1 MAPTF
6 WYAPEVPGREGVA
19 TELNRTWGG
28 EGPSVSYSEPFREKM
43 VQKMAG
49 PNGTSATSL
58 SEEVGIPQGTLSRW
72 LKQAST
78 VPAVS
83 KKTTTRK
90 KRRRSPTGR
99 RAKRPQDW
107 TPQQK
112 LQAVLDAAVLGDDE
126 LGEFLRR
133 KGLHEAQLEQ
143 WRDLL
148 QVAAPEVFGKRRRS
162 NKPSLEQ
169 KRIRELEKELNR
181 KEKAL
186 AETAALLVLQKK
198 VQAIWGD
205 EDDDTDPRSGR

>member
-1 MAPTF
+1 MAPRF

-28 EGPSVSYSEPFREKM
+28 EGPSVRYSEPFKEKM

-49 PNGTSATSL
+49 PNCTSATSL

-83 KKTTTRK
+83 NRKKTTRKNGRTRT
-90 KRRRSPTGR
+90 TG
-99 RAKRPQDW
+99 KRPQAW
-107 TPQQK
+107 SAEAK
-112 LQAVLDAAVLGDDE
+112 LQAVVESAELSDDE

-143 WRDLL
+143 WRRQTIEALAP
-148 QVAAPEVFGKRRRS
+148 QRRRAKVSPEV
-162 NKPSLEQ
+162 
-169 KRIRELEKELNR
+169 KRIRELEKELLR
-181 KEKAL
+181 KDRAL
-186 AETAALLVLQKK
+186 AEAAALIVLKK
-198 VQAIWGD
+198 KALAIWGD